1 MITIKQLKMGT
12 PKVVNGTKQDR
23 GLFSMAGLVA
33 DGKPTTSY
41 DGVLIANTSVYME
54 IDAGI
59 TYLYDEEHAAWN
71 PMPVGSGTSV
81 DIEGNVVGIASVAE
95 TKSYVGV

>member
-33 DGKPTTSY
+33 DGKPTTSHN
-41 DGVLIANTSVYME
+41 GVLIANTSVYVE
-54 IDAGI
+54 IDTGI

-71 PMPVGSGTSV
+71 PMPVGSGTPV
-81 DIEGNVVGIASVAE
+81 DIDGNVVGIASVAE

>member
-12 PKVVNGTKQDR
+12 PKVVNGENRIVD
-23 GLFSMAGLVA
+23 FSMAGLAA
-33 DGKPTTSY
+33 DGKPTTSHN
-41 DGVLIANTSVYME
+41 GVLIANTSVYVE
-54 IDAGI
+54 IDTGI

-71 PMPVGSGTSV
+71 PMPVGSETSV
-81 DIEGNVVGIASVAE
+81 DIDGNVVGIASVAE

>member
-12 PKVVNGTKQDR
+12 PKVVNGEKQDR

-41 DGVLIANTSVYME
+41 DGVLIANTSVYVE
-54 IDAGI
+54 IDTGI

-71 PMPVGSGTSV
+71 PMPVGGGTSV
-81 DIEGNVVGIASVAE
+81 DIDGNVVGIASVAE

>member
-1 MITIKQLKMGT
+1 MITIKQLKMGS
-12 PKVVNGTKQDR
+12 PKVVNGEKQDR

-54 IDAGI
+54 IDTGI
-59 TYLYDEEHAAWN
+59 TYLYDEENAEWN
-71 PMPVGSGTSV
+71 PMPVGGGTSV
-81 DIEGNVVGIASVAE
+81 DIDGDVVGIASVAE